1 MPRQD
6 TNRDLYPL
14 LAVITAIIGVATL
27 YFARSVLVPLA
38 LAVLFTF
45 LLTPPVGWLER
56 IRLGRILS
64 ALVVVTLA
72 MAGLGAIG
80 WTVAKQLVDVTNQ
93 LPNYR
98 TNIEQKIEMVRTTGN
113 GTDLNKAK
121 NTVSVLRKE
130 LSAVPVDTGPDGKL
144 AKTLSGSK
152 NNHPV
157 PVEIVTEPQDL
168 LSSAPSLFGP
178 IGSAGIVIVFTFF
191 MLILRDDLRNRVIHL
206 AGDSRIQ
213 VMTEAF
219 DEVNLRISRYL
230 FLQFVVNTGY
240 AAVVGSALHFIGI
253 PHAFL
258 WGVIAGALRF
268 LPYLGVPIA
277 AIMPIL
283 LSLAISD
290 TWAQPFMTI
299 GMFAVVEI
307 VVSNLIEPLL
317 YAEHTGLS
325 SIAILL
331 AAMFW
336 TVLWGPIGLL
346 LATPMTV
353 CLIVMSR
360 YVPNMHFLNVL
371 LSDDPPLTPEAGFYQ
386 RLLALDRRG
395 ALIHFVKDRK
405 QKSALA
411 MCDGMLIPALVLAK
425 RDRHR
430 NAIDAPTEQ
439 FIFQTIRE
447 LIVRNDAV
455 GADSEKH
462 SASNGHN
469 LTGAAG
475 PHGRVIC
482 LAARD
487 EADEIAGAMLVQAL
501 RHRGWNAD
509 TVAAGTLAETRDELL
524 RQNPSVVCISALPP
538 FALARARQVYRELR
552 AEAPNLKVVVGL
564 WKFCGDEPRAAARV
578 GMPHTERI
586 AAELADA
593 LEEIAKTIQPA
604 GLTVD
609 PAAAGDAV
617 ASAAR
622 P

>member
-6 TNRDLYPL
+6 TNHDIYPL

-56 IRLGRILS
+56 IHLGRILS
-64 ALVVVTLA
+64 ALVVVTLGVTA
-72 MAGLGAIG
+72 VGAIG

-130 LSAVPVDTGPDGKL
+130 LSAVPTDPGTD
-144 AKTLSGSK
+144 AKSGRGLTASK
-152 NNHPV
+152 NNRPI

-168 LSSAPSLFGP
+168 LSSAPSFFGP
-178 IGSAGIVIVFTFF
+178 LGSAGIVIVFTFF
-191 MLILRDDLRNRVIHL
+191 MLLLRDDLRNRVIHL
-206 AGDSRIQ
+206 AGPARIQ

-219 DEVNLRISRYL
+219 DEVNSRISRYL
-230 FLQFVVNTGY
+230 FLQCVVNTGY
-240 AAVVGSALHFIGI
+240 AVVIGSALHFIGI

-258 WGVIAGALRF
+258 WGVISGALRF

-290 TWAQPFMTI
+290 SWTQPFMTI
-299 GMFAVVEI
+299 GTFAVVEI
-307 VVSNLIEPLL
+307 LVSNLVEPLL

-395 ALIHFVKDRK
+395 ALIHFAKDRK
-405 QKSALA
+405 QKSALE
-411 MCDGMLIPALVLAK
+411 MYDGVLIPALVLAK

-439 FIFQTIRE
+439 FIFHTIRE
-447 LIVRNDAV
+447 LVVRNDAA
-455 GADSEKH
+455 GPDSGKQSE
-462 SASNGHN
+462 SNGHDR
-469 LTGAAG
+469 TGAPPPG
-475 PHGRVIC
+475 GRVIC

-487 EADEIAGAMLVQAL
+487 EADEIAGAMLVQVL
-501 RHRGWNAD
+501 RRQGWNAD
-509 TVAAGTLAETRDELL
+509 TVGAGAIAETRDELL

-538 FALARARQVYRELR
+538 FALARARQAYREIR
-552 AEAPNLKVVVGL
+552 AEAPHLKLVVGL

-578 GMPHTERI
+578 GMPHTENI
-586 AAELADA
+586 ATELSYA
-593 LEEIAKTIQPA
+593 LQEIAKTRPPA
-604 GLTVD
+604 EITLH
-609 PAAAGDAV
+609 AAAGSDAIP
-617 ASAAR
+617 SAAK